1 MAAFIISIPRELT
14 DDPEIMRS
22 YQEQIEATKAPYG
35 GRYRVLLR
43 HRIEVLEGD
52 WRPPH
57 GVVIHEFPSFEQA
70 RAWYYSPEY
79 APLRAYRQAHNRF
92 DMILVDGLADG
103 ETLLSL
109 IQQRDAHEQGS
120 GSPDTSS

>member
-1 MAAFIISIPRELT
+1 MAAFIISIPREVAA
-14 DDPEIMRS
+14 DEGVMRA

-35 GRYRVLLR
+35 GRYRVLTG

-52 WRPPH
+52 WRPPL
-57 GVVIHEFPSFEQA
+57 GLVIHEFPSFEQA

-79 APLRAYRQAHNRF
+79 APLRAHRQAHNRF